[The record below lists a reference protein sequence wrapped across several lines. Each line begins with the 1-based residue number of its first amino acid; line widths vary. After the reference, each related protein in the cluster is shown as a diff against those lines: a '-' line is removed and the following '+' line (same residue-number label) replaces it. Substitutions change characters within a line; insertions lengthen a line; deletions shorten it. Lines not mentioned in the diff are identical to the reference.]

1 MDNAIHTGIYT
12 TAGLA
17 AIEALLDG
25 YARQHFRLMS
35 CSCFVDDI
43 HCLVENAIPHCTAK
57 FDASMEVVIVPASC
71 DRSWLSCVDAF
82 AKIIRSPHEAL
93 RTIGDLLK
101 KSAAHTIVHPG
112 SNKPVEDLHAPCM
125 RKCIVIGRHITHMLD
140 PKCAA
145 LACDVMMGDVS
156 GWNSK
161 EVDAFI
167 GEPLNPVEHEVVQ
180 TAMHELDIAAE
191 KFNTGI
197 CAVGKGESSFN
208 PEEAKLAYA
217 MKMEFLN
224 VKDEMFKI
232 VMAHMQKNCA
242 GNCKVTNAMV
252 HKMICNNSFDQAM
265 YTIDWELP

>member
-25 YARQHFRLMS
+25 YARQHFRMMS
-35 CSCFVDDI
+35 SCFVDDI
-43 HCLVENAIPHCTAK
+43 HSLVTDAIPHCMAK
-57 FDASMEVVIVPASC
+57 FDASMEVVIVPESR

-93 RTIGDLLK
+93 LTIGDVLK
-101 KSAAHTIVHPG
+101 KSAAQTIVHPG

-125 RKCIVIGRHITHMLD
+125 RKCIVIGRHVTHMLD
-140 PKCAA
+140 LKHAA

-156 GWNSK
+156 GWNPK

-167 GEPLNPVEHEVVQ
+167 GEPLNPIEHEVVQ
-180 TAMHELDIAAE
+180 TAMHELGLAAE
-191 KFNTGI
+191 KFNIDI
-197 CAVGKGESSFN
+197 CTVGKGDSAFS
-208 PEEAKLAYA
+208 PEEAKLVHA
-217 MKMEFLN
+217 MKMKFLN
-224 VKDEMFKI
+224 VKDEMFNI

-242 GNCKVTNAMV
+242 GNCKVTNTMV

-265 YTIDWELP
+265 YTIEWELP